1 MSYFDSPYCLSV
13 FDRKAGRPSADGVT
27 DVSKYDRLT
36 EAQNT
41 VVGLLAAINPRAL
54 YQTGA
59 YPQLLTTDNTIFT
72 FGLDTDGNPVF
83 PIGKVGIYPDLS
95 SVPDD
100 PWIEGFD
107 YYSEGTQIRIPNGV
121 TWASPLYWRG
131 IAPPGR
137 LDASNPPILYPVAA
151 RELIVI
157 EAVKQFAQE
166 NARNQAL
173 TDEMQDQ
180 WDRAW
185 SKWCLAW
192 RTQFRAGGA
201 LGTWSGQ
208 QLAIMGQYGVGD

>member
-1 MSYFDSPYCLSV
+1 MAYFDSAYCL
-13 FDRKAGRPSADGVT
+13 DALNREIGRTGSDAIS

-41 VVGLLAAINPRAL
+41 VVALLAAIYPRAL

-59 YPQLLTTDNTIFT
+59 YPQLITTDNMTFT
-72 FGLDTDGNPVF
+72 FGTDADGNPIF
-83 PIGKVGIYPDLS
+83 PMGKVGIYPDLS
-95 SVPDD
+95 SIPDD
-100 PWIEGFD
+100 PWVEGFD

-157 EAVKQFAQE
+157 EAAKRFAKE
-166 NARNQAL
+166 YARNGAL
-173 TDEMQDQ
+173 ADAEQDS
-180 WDRAW
+180 WGRAW
-185 SKWCLAW
+185 PKWTLVY
-192 RTQFRAGGA
+192 RTQYRHGGA
-201 LGTWSGQ
+201 LGSWSGQ
-208 QLAIMGQYGVGD
+208 QLAILGQYGVGY